1 MNGFLRAQ
9 YEQSRQTSLLELAD
23 MQARND
29 EYAEKNGGLEHMPD
43 NVRRVYEARQR
54 SLIRLVAH
62 HDRTQEYI
70 DDLQA
75 WISQLIQENRR
86 LAAEQNHQRTGWL
99 KYFPNITNPNQTE
112 SDREHRR
119 YMSVPSL
126 QLEMPELF

>member
-1 MNGFLRAQ
+1 MNDFLRAQ

-86 LAAEQNHQRTGWL
+86 LAAEQNHQRTGWQKL
-99 KYFPNITNPNQTE
+99 HLMFN
-112 SDREHRR
+112 SAG
-119 YMSVPSL
+119 
-126 QLEMPELF
+126 